1 MNNSSVPRQTVQAN
15 QSTND
20 VQSLLRHG
28 MSAGRAGDR
37 VEARRRFQAALDA
50 DPDNTTALLWLGW
63 LATTKRES
71 LTLFSR
77 VLELDPKNERAR
89 AGIRWAR
96 RWPSDSLDVPR
107 SGSPPAPTSPHPERA
122 DFLRA
127 AAHATKTEK
136 NARSRSAAHRAR
148 RLIRPLGLFL
158 VIAACL
164 FVAGAVLVA
173 RFSPTV
179 VQAWLSP
186 GAPTGVPLLISAS
199 TPTPSPTIAT
209 STPIPTAT
217 PTSSPTPTPAATNTP
232 SPSPTPTLLPTPTA
246 TPIPPSASPP
256 VAGDEKWIDVD
267 LTNQRL
273 TAYEGRSPI
282 FQATVSTGL
291 PNTPTIVGEFRVY
304 LKLTATA
311 MAGPGYYL
319 PGVPYTMYF
328 YGGYALHGTYWHNNF
343 GNPMSHGCVN
353 LSTED
358 ARRLFEWADPILPSG
373 ASQVRA
379 SNSNPGTLVVVHY

>member
-1 MNNSSVPRQTVQAN
+1 MNKSSVPHQTVQAN
-15 QSTND
+15 RPTND
-20 VQSLLRHG
+20 VQLLLRHG

-37 VEARRRFQAALDA
+37 VEARRRFQAVLDA

-63 LATTKRES
+63 LAPTKRES

-96 RWPSDSLDVPR
+96 RRPSDTLDAPG
-107 SGSPPAPTSPHPERA
+107 SGSPSAPTSVHPERA

-127 AAHATKTEK
+127 ASHSTKTEK
-136 NARSRSAAHRAR
+136 NARSGAAAHRAR
-148 RLIRPLGLFL
+148 RPIRPLGLFL

-164 FVAGAVLVA
+164 FVAGAALVA

-179 VQAWLSP
+179 VQAWLPS
-186 GAPTGVPLLISAS
+186 GTPTAVPLLISAS
-199 TPTPSPTIAT
+199 TPTPSPTSAT

-217 PTSSPTPTPAATNTP
+217 HTPSPMPTPTATNTP
-232 SPSPTPTLLPTPTA
+232 SPSPTPTLPPTPTA

-267 LTNQRL
+267 LTHQQL
-273 TAYEGRSPI
+273 TAYEGSSPV
-282 FQATVSTGL
+282 FQAAVSTGL
-291 PNTPTIVGEFRVY
+291 PNTPTMVGEFRVY

-379 SNSNPGTLVVVHY
+379 SNSNPGTLVVVHH

>member
-1 MNNSSVPRQTVQAN
+1 MVQAN
-15 QSTND
+15 RPTND

-37 VEARRRFQAALDA
+37 AEARRRFQVVLDT
-50 DPDNTTALLWLGW
+50 DPDNTSALLWLAW
-63 LATTKRES
+63 LAPTKRES

-96 RWPSDSLDVPR
+96 RRPSDSLDAPG
-107 SGSPPAPTSPHPERA
+107 SGSPSAPTPVHSEHADLPRA
-122 DFLRA
+122 TS
-127 AAHATKTEK
+127 HATKTEK
-136 NARSRSAAHRAR
+136 NARSGAAAHRAR

-164 FVAGAVLVA
+164 FVAGVALVA
-173 RFSPTV
+173 RFSPTT
-179 VQAWLSP
+179 VQAWLPS
-186 GAPTGVPLLISAS
+186 GAPTAVPLLISAS
-199 TPTPSPTIAT
+199 TPTPSPAIAT

-217 PTSSPTPTPAATNTP
+217 HTPSPLPTTTATNTP
-232 SPSPTPTLLPTPTA
+232 SPSPTPTLLPTLTA

-256 VAGDEKWIDVD
+256 VAGNEKWIDVD
-267 LTNQRL
+267 LTNQQL

-291 PNTPTIVGEFRVY
+291 PNTPTVVGQFRVY

-379 SNSNPGTLVVVHY
+379 SNSNPGTLVVVHH